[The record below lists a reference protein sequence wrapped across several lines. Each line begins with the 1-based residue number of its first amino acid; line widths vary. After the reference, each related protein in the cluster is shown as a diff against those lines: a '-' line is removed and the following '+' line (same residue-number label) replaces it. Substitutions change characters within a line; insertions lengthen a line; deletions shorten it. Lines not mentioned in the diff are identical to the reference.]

1 MIARDT
7 EPNHLLD
14 VQDLQVH
21 FYGDDGITRAVNGVS
36 FHVDP
41 GETLAVVGESGS
53 GKSVTSLAIMGLV
66 QNPPGLI
73 ANGSILFRGKDN
85 VARDLLTLSEAE
97 LRRVRGNDI
106 AMVFQ
111 EPISSL
117 SPVYTVGNQIAEA
130 ITLHQHKTRREALR
144 MAGELLERLGISEP
158 QKRLRSYPHQIS
170 GGMAQRVMI
179 AMALSCHPSLLIADE
194 PTTALDVTIQAQLL
208 ELIAE
213 LQREIGMA
221 VLFITHDLGVAA
233 EIADRILVMYAGRVV
248 EVGSAQQ
255 IFQEPRMP
263 YTMGL
268 LRSVP
273 RLVTDDGPLGH
284 LDAIP
289 GEMPNPRNLPPG
301 CAFFPRCAYA
311 VKGVCDVAVPDLE
324 DISPGHKVR
333 CVRWREIK
341 SQAEGERQ

>member
-1 MIARDT
+1 MVA
-7 EPNHLLD
+7 ENMEQNHLLE
-14 VQDLQVH
+14 VQDLEVRFH
-21 FYGDDGITRAVNGVS
+21 ASDGIVNAVNGVT
-36 FHVDP
+36 FHIDD

-66 QNPPGLI
+66 PNPPGVV
-73 ANGSILFRGKDN
+73 ANGGILFRGKDR
-85 VARDLLTLSEAE
+85 AERDLLTLSQAE

-117 SPVYTVGNQIAEA
+117 SPVYTIGDQIAEA
-130 ITLHQHKTRREALR
+130 IILHQHKTRREALR
-144 MAGELLERLGISEP
+144 LAAAMLARLGIPEP
-158 QKRLRSYPHQIS
+158 QKRLRNYPHQIS

-179 AMALSCHPSLLIADE
+179 AMALSCRPSLLIADE

-233 EIADRILVMYAGRVV
+233 QVADRILVMYAGRVV
-248 EVGSAQQ
+248 EVGSVQQ
-255 IFQEPRMP
+255 IFREPRMP

-273 RLVTDDGPLGH
+273 RLVTDDAPLGH

-289 GEMPNPRNLPPG
+289 GEMPNPQNLPRG
-301 CAFFPRCAYA
+301 CSFFPRCAYA
-311 VKGVCDVAVPDLE
+311 VKGRCDAAVPELDE
-324 DISPGHKVR
+324 VSAGHEVR
-333 CVRWREIK
+333 CVRWREIA
-341 SQAEGERQ
+341 SEGEAS

>member
-1 MIARDT
+1 MEQNR
-7 EPNHLLD
+7 LLD
-14 VQDLQVH
+14 VRDLTVH
-21 FYGDDGITRAVNGVS
+21 FHASDGIVNAVNGVT
-36 FHVDP
+36 FHIDD

-66 QNPPGLI
+66 PNPPGVI
-73 ANGSILFRGKDN
+73 AGGSILFRGKDHTE
-85 VARDLLTLSEAE
+85 RDLLTLPESA

-117 SPVYTVGNQIAEA
+117 SPVYTVGDQIAEA
-130 ITLHQHKTRREALR
+130 IVLHQHKTRREALR
-144 MAGELLERLGISEP
+144 LAADMLARLGISEP
-158 QKRLRSYPHQIS
+158 RKRLRNYPHQIS

-213 LQREIGMA
+213 LRREIGMA

-233 EIADRILVMYAGRVV
+233 EVADRILVMYAGRVV
-248 EVGSAQQ
+248 EVGSARQ
-255 IFQEPRMP
+255 IFHEPRMP
-263 YTMGL
+263 YTIGL

-273 RLVTDDGPLGH
+273 RLVTGDGPLGH

-289 GEMPNPRNLPPG
+289 GEMPNPRNLPRG
-301 CAFFPRCAYA
+301 CSFFPRCSHA
-311 VKGVCDVAVPDLE
+311 VKGVCDIAVPELE
-324 DISPGHKVR
+324 ESEPGHWVR
-333 CVRWREIK
+333 CVRWREVA
-341 SQAEGERQ
+341 AEGETS